1 MVTYFNLTNGLR
13 YILLIG
19 VIDYEIRRLGYKNY
33 ARKYNL
39 FIKRYS
45 LQPLY
50 RNIGGQ
56 DLYTKPKYVN

>member
-1 MVTYFNLTNGLR
+1 M
-13 YILLIG
+13 
-19 VIDYEIRRLGYKNY
+19 DYEIHRLGYKNY